1 MTLFASPEATAVLGT
16 QTWLMSRIYQPS
28 AYGCYLY
35 SDRPLNDT
43 GSQLLT
49 YEDCLLGHPV
59 IKLDQAKKSIV
70 DNDRSEDAS
79 LITRY
84 ACISIKYLDI
94 KASA

>member
-43 GSQLLT
+43 GSQLFT
-49 YEDCLLGHPV
+49 YEEWLL
-59 IKLDQAKKSIV
+59 D
-70 DNDRSEDAS
+70 
-79 LITRY
+79 RY
-84 ACISIKYLDI
+84 AKWCPCFWIQIHRDRQEGREKIDTLMFPPTLEYSTGL
-94 KASA
+94 S

>member
-1 MTLFASPEATAVLGT
+1 MVPKLETIPMTLFASPEATAVLGT

-49 YEDCLLGHPV
+49 YEEWLLDGRE
-59 IKLDQAKKSIV
+59 KQ
-70 DNDRSEDAS
+70 
-79 LITRY
+79 
-84 ACISIKYLDI
+84 
-94 KASA
+94 

>member
-70 DNDRSEDAS
+70 DNDRRVSPWG
-79 LITRY
+79 TRGPLY
-84 ACISIKYLDI
+84 AGRYLT
-94 KASA
+94 